1 MTPPDKTELNEQEV
15 STLKAEF
22 QALDCAVTD
31 LDGESFE
38 ISPKEYRVAT
48 HVYPTPYFLQLS
60 TMIIARPKG
69 FPFRTRAK
77 LYAFLN
83 QANSSAKL
91 VKFIL
96 EGDKPR

>member
-1 MTPPDKTELNEQEV
+1 MATPHKTELNEQEV

-60 TMIIARPKG
+60 TMIIARP
-69 FPFRTRAK
+69 
-77 LYAFLN
+77 N
-83 QANSSAKL
+83 
-91 VKFIL
+91 
-96 EGDKPR
+96 